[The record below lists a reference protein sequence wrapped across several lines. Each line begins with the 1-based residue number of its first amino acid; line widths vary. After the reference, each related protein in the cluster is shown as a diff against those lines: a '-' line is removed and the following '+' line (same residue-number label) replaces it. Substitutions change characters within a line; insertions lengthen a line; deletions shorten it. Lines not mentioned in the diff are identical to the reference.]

1 METFLYQT
9 DRKQREDGVEIILYF
24 INEKRESTAKL
35 EKIDY
40 IILAEKEKSLAFLPK
55 SPFITISERKFKD
68 REEKEVSEIHVK
80 NKEMFDYI
88 NTVFREQGVQSYE
101 RDLAEDIRYLIDK
114 KVKVLK
120 GKNFPNLTT
129 ASLDIETQGTG
140 TDTQILSAALSSP
153 EKKEL
158 NKAFLN
164 CSELDEKTRKELRKQ
179 TKEEF
184 EIIELETEKELL
196 ETLFHFLRESKIQL
210 ILGWNVIDF
219 DFTILKQRA
228 EAHNVPFCLSPH
240 TEEVCTI
247 RKSTSFFRS
256 STMLCLGV
264 LVFDAIDLI
273 KGNFIE
279 FEDYKLETVAQEV
292 LGEGKIDVFEG
303 QESEDKL
310 AAISELYR
318 KNPAKLLKYNFRDCQ
333 LTDRI
338 SSKLRL
344 LSLMMQR
351 SALSNTPLMKIRSPI
366 ATLDIMYLKKLHE
379 RGYVAPSIFHSSVG
393 ATPIEGAFVIE
404 PEKGFYEDVFVFDF
418 TSLYPSIIMTLNI
431 DPFTYSKG
439 GSIEAPNGARFLRE
453 KGILPEL
460 IEELFALRTQAKKEG
475 DEVKSHA
482 LKITMNSFYG
492 SVASPKCRF
501 YNKEVGEAITAF
513 GRKIIQE
520 TKSFLESNSHSVVYG
535 DTDSV
540 FVMSKEKKKTL
551 EEKKAFAKALERQIN
566 EFFRKWCENKFG
578 VESKLN
584 IKFEKLFE
592 HFFIASKKRYVG
604 YDALSKKT
612 SFTGM
617 EAVRGDWTD
626 LAKSFQVNLVNLI
639 FSAAKKR
646 EIEEAILQTVKDL
659 REGKLDE
666 TLVYKK
672 KITKNLSEY
681 TKTTPPHVKAAR
693 ELTDFK
699 GRLVEYVMTKKGP
712 KHISLLTK
720 DDEIDYEHYVEKQ
733 LKGVSDDILGAYG
746 LDFDAVVKKNKQGSL
761 TQFFS

>member
-1 METFLYQT
+1 
-9 DRKQREDGVEIILYF
+9 
-24 INEKRESTAKL
+24 
-35 EKIDY
+35 
-40 IILAEKEKSLAFLPK
+40 
-55 SPFITISERKFKD
+55 
-68 REEKEVSEIHVK
+68 
-80 NKEMFDYI
+80 
-88 NTVFREQGVQSYE
+88 
-101 RDLAEDIRYLIDK
+101 
-114 KVKVLK
+114 
-120 GKNFPNLTT
+120 
-129 ASLDIETQGTG
+129 
-140 TDTQILSAALSSP
+140 
-153 EKKEL
+153 
-158 NKAFLN
+158 
-164 CSELDEKTRKELRKQ
+164 
-179 TKEEF
+179 
-184 EIIELETEKELL
+184 
-196 ETLFHFLRESKIQL
+196 
-210 ILGWNVIDF
+210 
-219 DFTILKQRA
+219 
-228 EAHNVPFCLSPH
+228 
-240 TEEVCTI
+240 
-247 RKSTSFFRS
+247 
-256 STMLCLGV
+256 
-264 LVFDAIDLI
+264 
-273 KGNFIE
+273 
-279 FEDYKLETVAQEV
+279 
-292 LGEGKIDVFEG
+292 
-303 QESEDKL
+303 
-310 AAISELYR
+310 
-318 KNPAKLLKYNFRDCQ
+318 
-333 LTDRI
+333 
-338 SSKLRL
+338 
-344 LSLMMQR
+344 
-351 SALSNTPLMKIRSPI
+351 MKIRSPI

-418 TSLYPSIIMTLNI
+418 TSLYPSIIMTFNI

-551 EEKKAFAKALERQIN
+551 EEKKAFAKALEKQIN

-578 VESKLN
+578 VESKLS

-604 YDALSKKT
+604 YDALSQST